1 LKLSK
6 GIDHR
11 KARST
16 EYPDIGSQL
25 DAIMKG
31 FAHLRENGYDIGD
44 EADAWVDECL
54 AVKNK
59 FKNKEQN

>member
-1 LKLSK
+1 MKIDK

-11 KARST
+11 KARVD
-16 EYPDIGSQL
+16 EYLGLGEQL

-31 FAHLRENGYDIGD
+31 FAHLQKRGIDIGED
-44 EADAWVDECL
+44 ATAWVNQCL

-59 FKNKEQN
+59 FKNKEQK